1 MRIITLHK
9 KVFSY
14 LQKELQIMNPGK
26 AIVICCFQKAII
38 ELTIDQND

>member
-1 MRIITLHK
+1 MRIITLNK

-26 AIVICCFQKAII
+26 AIVICFQKAII
-38 ELTIDQND
+38 ELTINQNG